1 MSKWTKTRRDP
12 SRSYTDETTE
22 RTERMIARVRKFLEA
37 GVPEDEPEF
46 VVAVKGAKPKITASE
61 LKDVIM
67 QFRAVVSERQQR
79 GPGQR

>member
-1 MSKWTKTRRDP
+1 MSKWTRTRRDP

-22 RTERMIARVRKFLEA
+22 RTERMIAHVRKFLEA

-46 VVAVKGAKPKITASE
+46 IVSVKEANPKITASE

-79 GPGQR
+79 GLGQR